1 MKKRKL
7 TKKEFKELEKNLTEY
22 LTVNTNFSV
31 ECYGGQLLAIIMAL
45 KMFSE
50 LEDMPDLVVSDFR
63 ALVENFKHHAIKE
76 FPGVQLIDFDNPGR
90 YFVSLINAENQ
101 GKIEDLIFGFD
112 ELCQLIEKQIRS
124 DN

>member
-1 MKKRKL
+1 
-7 TKKEFKELEKNLTEY
+7 
-22 LTVNTNFSV
+22 
-31 ECYGGQLLAIIMAL
+31 MAL

-76 FPGVQLIDFDNPGR
+76 FPGIQLIDFEHPAR
-90 YFVSLINAENQ
+90 YFASLVNAENDV
-101 GKIEDLIFGFD
+101 KMDMAIEKLDSIF
-112 ELCQLIEKQIRS
+112 ELIEKQFKD